1 MLSSPPLMGRKGLIL
16 GWGYGKV
23 KRVVENGIPPAGGL
37 FMKAILILEDGTV
50 IEGKGF
56 GAEKKVSG
64 EIVFATG
71 MTGYV
76 ESLTDP
82 SYCGQILMFTYPL
95 IGNYGVS
102 SKDYESEGIKTEGVV
117 VREVCFRPSNWRSE
131 KSLNDFLLEFKT
143 PGIYGVDTR
152 VLTKKIRI
160 YGTMKAI
167 LQTYSDPG
175 QLNLANLKKEVQ
187 KQKSI
192 SELDLVEKVST
203 TQIKKI
209 KSNQGKYNLV
219 LVDCGV
225 KRSIIE
231 NLLKWGLNLI
241 IVPYNTSAEEILS
254 YQPEA
259 VFVSNG
265 PGDPAVVKQ
274 TINNIRNLIG
284 KTVLYGICLGHQI
297 IALALGAK
305 TYKLKFGHRGLN
317 QPVKDWETGRVFIST
332 QNHGFAVCSKSL
344 KKTGLEITQ
353 INLNDQTIEGL
364 KHKKLPIKTV
374 QYHPEAGPG
383 PHDTFFFFDS
393 LIKDI
398 DYAKTD

>member
-1 MLSSPPLMGRKGLIL
+1 
-16 GWGYGKV
+16 
-23 KRVVENGIPPAGGL
+23 
-37 FMKAILILEDGTV
+37 MKAILILEDGTI

-82 SYCGQILMFTYPL
+82 SYAGQILMFTYPL

-102 SKDYESEGIKTEGVV
+102 SKDYESDGIKTEGVV
-117 VREVCFRPSNWRSE
+117 VREACFQPSNWQSE
-131 KSLNDFLLEFKT
+131 KSLSDFLLEFEK

-152 VLTKKIRI
+152 ALTKKIRT

-167 LQTYSDPG
+167 LQTYTDTN
-175 QLNLANLKKEVQ
+175 QLNLENLKKEVQ
-187 KQKSI
+187 EQKSI
-192 SELDLVEKVST
+192 SELNLVERVGA
-203 TQIKKI
+203 TQIKEI
-209 KSNQGKYNLV
+209 KSDRGKYNLV

-225 KRSIIE
+225 KRSIVE

-241 IVPYNTSAEEILS
+241 IVPYNTLAEEILS
-254 YQPEA
+254 YQPDA
-259 VFVSNG
+259 VLVSNG
-265 PGDPAVVKQ
+265 PGDPIRAEQ
-274 TINNIRNLIG
+274 TIATVKKLIN
-284 KTVLYGICLGHQI
+284 KTILYGICLGHQI

-317 QPVKDWETGRVFIST
+317 QPVKDLESGRIFIST
-332 QNHGFAVCSKSL
+332 QNHGFAVGSESL
-344 KKTGLEITQ
+344 KETGLEITQ

-364 KHKKLPIKTV
+364 RHKELPIKTV

-393 LIKDI
+393 LVKDI